1 MPSSNRLDKEVASYQ
16 TESGK
21 VDYKLNPNYITGF
34 VDGEGCFHITISKRT
49 ASRTGYSV
57 NLSFSIGLHSKDADL
72 LRSIQAYFGGIGT
85 LSVTGTKVLWR
96 VLSVKELGVIAD
108 HFDLY
113 PLITKKRLDFRLFKE
128 ALQLFINKEH
138 LTAEGLIRMASI
150 KASINTGL
158 SDSLKEAFPTTT
170 KLIDP
175 SSLPISHPYPST
187 RDYRGVDGLID
198 VKQGKSLNPYWVV
211 GFTEAEGCFFVI
223 IQQDKVKG
231 LHQIKIGYQVS
242 QHIRDLSLIKSLKDF
257 FGCGRTEPCGK
268 AAISFR
274 VSKFSHLSEVIVP
287 FFENYPLLGSKLKD
301 FRDWK
306 GITKLIASKAHLT
319 PEGLNEI
326 KRVKSGMNS
335 LREFP
340 EKDIGRKIK
349 NKT

>member
-1 MPSSNRLDKEVASYQ
+1 
-16 TESGK
+16 
-21 VDYKLNPNYITGF
+21 
-34 VDGEGCFHITISKRT
+34 
-49 ASRTGYSV
+49 
-57 NLSFSIGLHSKDADL
+57 
-72 LRSIQAYFGGIGT
+72 
-85 LSVTGTKVLWR
+85 
-96 VLSVKELGVIAD
+96 
-108 HFDLY
+108 
-113 PLITKKRLDFRLFKE
+113 
-128 ALQLFINKEH
+128 
-138 LTAEGLIRMASI
+138 MASI

-158 SDSLKEAFPTTT
+158 SASRPPGIERSHPWGDSLKEAFPTT

-175 SSLPISHPYPST
+175 SSLPISHPYPP
-187 RDYRGVDGLID
+187 RGIRGVDGLID

-223 IQQDKVKG
+223 VQQDKVKG

-268 AAISFR
+268 AAISLR
-274 VSKFSHLSEVIVP
+274 VSKFMHLSEVIVP
-287 FFENYPLLGSKLKD
+287 FFENYPLLGSKLQD